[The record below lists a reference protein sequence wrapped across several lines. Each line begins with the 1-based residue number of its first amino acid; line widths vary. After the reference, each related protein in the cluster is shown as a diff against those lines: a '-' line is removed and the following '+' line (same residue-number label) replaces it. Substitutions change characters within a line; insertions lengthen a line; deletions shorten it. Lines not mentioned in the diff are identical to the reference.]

1 VLLGWYHFYLFLAHY
16 VRGEW
21 PEARFQ
27 AAQITSD
34 TYVYGQLAKAIVAH
48 HDGAAAEAGRAVNA
62 IVAAQPTWRDDPAR
76 EIGKSVT
83 AAAIADRLAADL
95 VATGYLR

>member
-1 VLLGWYHFYLFLAHY
+1 MLLGWYHFYLFLAHY

-21 PEARFQ
+21 PEARYH

-48 HDGAAAEAGRAVNA
+48 HDGDAVEAERAAKA
-62 IVAAQPTWRDDPAR
+62 ILAAQPAWQDNPAR

-83 AAAIADRLAADL
+83 AWKIADRLAADL
-95 VATGYLR
+95 VATGYFR